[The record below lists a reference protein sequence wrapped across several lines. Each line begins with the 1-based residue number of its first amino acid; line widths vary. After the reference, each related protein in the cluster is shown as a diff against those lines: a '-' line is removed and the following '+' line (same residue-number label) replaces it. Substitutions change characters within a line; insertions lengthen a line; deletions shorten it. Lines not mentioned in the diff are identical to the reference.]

1 MLLVAAAVAWSAC
14 SSRDSVPFEPAV
26 ARTDRGSVGLVVH
39 VEGGSYVVDTKTRIV
54 ALTFM
59 NLRANR
65 CRIKRSCYAFTVVV
79 PPNGTG
85 ARAPTDCAVHR
96 GSGLKGT
103 TVECPDN
110 RNAIFRLTGGGTWYG
125 YRGIGN
131 HAQGPCPS
139 KSVAVYSASES
150 KSQTT
155 VEAWDEC
162 RETIVCVKARRAR
175 VTVQADT
182 FDVVRGKCAS
192 VTRA

>member
-1 MLLVAAAVAWSAC
+1 M
-14 SSRDSVPFEPAV
+14 
-26 ARTDRGSVGLVVH
+26 
-39 VEGGSYVVDTKTRIV
+39 VDTASWTIV

-65 CRIKRSCYAFTVVV
+65 CRIKRSCYVFTVIV
-79 PPNGTG
+79 PPNGTN
-85 ARAPTDCAVHR
+85 AQAPKACAVHR
-96 GSGLKGT
+96 GSALKGT

-110 RNAIFRLTGGGTWYG
+110 RGAIFHLTDGGTWYG
-125 YRGIGN
+125 YRGMGN

-139 KSVAVYSASES
+139 KDVVVYSASEP

-162 RETIVCVKARRAR
+162 RETIVCVTARRAR
-175 VTVQADT
+175 VTVQADK